1 MTMHWNHRARKTAHF
16 ATICGYAC
24 LPLATAA
31 GDWLFVPHLNGK
43 LEYTDNVTLTG
54 QNTLQ
59 DYIASINT
67 GASFSGTSARLN
79 SNINYNLQKQIYDS
93 EDDFSGLNHQLQA
106 NNQLTVVDQWVYFD
120 TNSSVSQQAVQNS
133 ETFGRNNRNQAGN
146 QTNVV
151 FYEFSPSV
159 RRRLGA
165 WANFNGTL
173 SKGYT
178 STSGG
183 NINSRGSGD
192 DEIIALN
199 LSSGA
204 RFARV
209 PMSISYNRSKENF
222 DSGSGNEQERYNA
235 SLSYLVNRKLRLNF
249 ELGGELNSS
258 SAGGNGGG
266 TGFTWSV
273 GGAYSP
279 TPRTDITASFGE
291 RRFGSSN
298 NFSISHRM
306 RKWVFGVNYT
316 EDIRTRGQEL
326 RDLVLVPV
334 TDDFGNP
341 VFDPTQNADIRNP
354 DDLSSI
360 NENSFV
366 SERLGANIAYQG
378 RLTSFSISYF
388 ESARTGSGT
397 AIENTNRGVRTS
409 ISRSLSRRLSIA
421 MNFFWRENES
431 DSVLNNKDVLIS
443 PSIRY
448 TLGPHT
454 DLSVSYSYRDGDG
467 PDIDNNY
474 IENSLSASVP
484 LHY

>member
-1 MTMHWNHRARKTAHF
+1 MNLHRSLGVRKATYF
-16 ATICGYAC
+16 AAVCGHVC
-24 LPLATAA
+24 LAPAALA
-31 GDWLFVPHLNGK
+31 GDWLFVPHIDST

-59 DYIASINT
+59 DYITSINT
-67 GASFSGTSARLN
+67 GALFSGTSARLD
-79 SNINYNLQKQIYDS
+79 SSINYNLQKQIYDA

-106 NNQLTVVDQWVYFD
+106 DNHLTVVDQWLYFD
-120 TNSSVSQQAVQNS
+120 TNSRISQQAIRNGD
-133 ETFGRNNRNQAGN
+133 TFGRNNRNQAGN
-146 QTNVV
+146 QTDVI

-159 RRRLGA
+159 RRRLGS
-165 WANFNGTL
+165 WANFDGRL

-192 DEIIALN
+192 DENISLV

-204 RFARV
+204 RFARLPV
-209 PMSISYNRSKENF
+209 SISYTRNKENF
-222 DSGSGNEQERYNA
+222 DSGAGNEQERFN
-235 SLSYLVNRKLRLNF
+235 SSVSYQVNRKLRLNF
-249 ELGGELNSS
+249 ELGSEQNSS
-258 SAGGNGGG
+258 SFGGNRGGSG
-266 TGFTWSV
+266 LTWSV

-279 TPRTDITASFGE
+279 TPRTDINASFGE
-291 RRFGSSN
+291 RRFGNSN
-298 NFSISHRM
+298 NFSINHRM
-306 RKWVFGVNYT
+306 RRWVFGVNYS

-341 VFDPTQNADIRNP
+341 FFDPTQNANILNP

-366 SERLGANIAYQG
+366 SERLAANLAYQG
-378 RLTSFSISYF
+378 RLTSFLIGFS
-388 ESARTGSGT
+388 ETARTGSGT
-397 AIENTNRGVRTS
+397 ATENTNRGVTS
-409 ISRSLSRRLSIA
+409 TISRSLSRRLSLA

-431 DSVLNNKDVLIS
+431 DSVLNNKDMMIS

-454 DLSVSYSYRDGDG
+454 DLSVSYSYRDGGG
-467 PDIDNNY
+467 PDIDDNY
-474 IENSLSASVP
+474 IENSLTASVT